1 VTPDPS
7 GDPPAHPP
15 GATVPTYRGG
25 ISGADLGW
33 TLTHEHL
40 FVLAPELDGD
50 YPHPEWDA
58 DRAVE
63 TAVDGLAE
71 LYRLGVRTVVDLT
84 VPGLGR
90 DVALVRRVAERTPVH
105 LVAATGWYTDAVLPP
120 YFRTHGP
127 GRLVG
132 GPEPLVGMFRRDV
145 TEGIGGS
152 GVRAGVI
159 KVVTDAPGLT
169 PDVTRVLSAAVEVHL
184 ETGVPISTHSDPTR
198 RTGLD
203 QARLFER
210 RGVDPT
216 RVVIGHSGDC
226 EDLDHLLALLDTGV
240 TLGMDRFGMAHTGD
254 DEKRTAVVLSLLAR
268 GHAGQLV
275 LSQDCAYF
283 SRVTPPS
290 WRRVHTP
297 QWSHDHLVRRVVP
310 RLLEGGAD
318 PRDVETMMVDN
329 PRRFL
334 AGGTPVPAGSA
345 VP

>member
-1 VTPDPS
+1 MTPN
-7 GDPPAHPP
+7 PPAGPP
-15 GATVPTYRGG
+15 GATVPTYRGRVG
-25 ISGADLGW
+25 AADLGW
-33 TLTHEHL
+33 ALTHEHL

-58 DRAVE
+58 ERAVE
-63 TAVDGLAE
+63 TAVRGLAE
-71 LYRLGVRTVVDLT
+71 LYRLGVRTLVDLT

-105 LVAATGWYTDAVLPP
+105 LVAATGWYTDDVLPP

-132 GPEPLVGMFRRDV
+132 GPEPLARMFRRDV
-145 TEGIGGS
+145 TEGIGGT

-159 KVVTDAPGLT
+159 KVVTGAPGLT
-169 PDVTRVLSAAVEVHL
+169 PDVTRVLAAAALVHA
-184 ETGVPISTHSDPTR
+184 ETGVPISTHSDPAL

-203 QARLFER
+203 QVRFFAR
-210 RGVDPT
+210 RGVDPG
-216 RVVIGHSGDC
+216 RLVIGHSGDG

-254 DEKRTAVVLSLLAR
+254 DEKRTATVLSLLAR
-268 GHAGQLV
+268 GYAGQLV

-290 WRRVHTP
+290 WRREHTP
-297 QWSHDHLVRRVVP
+297 LWTHDHLVRRIVP

-334 AGGTPVPAGSA
+334 AGELDEPAGTA